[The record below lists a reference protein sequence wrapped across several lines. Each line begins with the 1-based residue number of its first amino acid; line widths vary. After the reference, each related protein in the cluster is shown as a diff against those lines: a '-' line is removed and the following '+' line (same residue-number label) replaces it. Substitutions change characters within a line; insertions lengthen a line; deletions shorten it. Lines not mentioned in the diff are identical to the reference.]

1 MTHPYNVKTVA
12 DTAIKRLTDRI
23 ECLKQCLDILD
34 NPAVKDTTPIWAC
47 DRRVNLTHQLKMAE
61 RRIKALRI
69 AAAEVQTTGLE
80 SMMELLTEDLE
91 DMAKRLTE
99 LDPIVEGPDLDHR
112 KWDEAHTEWYRLNL
126 QVLYLTIAKEVIA
139 ADEAE

>member
-1 MTHPYNVKTVA
+1 MTHPYNIKSVA

-47 DRRVNLTHQLKMAE
+47 DRRVNLTHQLEMAE

-69 AAAEVQTTGLE
+69 APSYSQALWF
-80 SMMELLTEDLE
+80 ELLL
-91 DMAKRLTE
+91 
-99 LDPIVEGPDLDHR
+99 P
-112 KWDEAHTEWYRLNL
+112 
-126 QVLYLTIAKEVIA
+126 QFA
-139 ADEAE
+139 AP